1 MKTKTFSN
9 NRVTRS
15 HSARSNQPAA
25 SRHRGSQPASST
37 AAVSKRDND
46 AILRQAR
53 EIRETWTNTERDER
67 AQMGAQRRAELCQLL
82 FGAN

>member
-15 HSARSNQPAA
+15 HSARPAQPTAP
-25 SRHRGSQPASST
+25 RHRVSEAASST
-37 AAVSKRDND
+37 ASVSKRDSD

-53 EIRETWTNTERDER
+53 QIRETWTNAERDER